1 MIDIL
6 VAVAIALTVSIL
18 LTPML
23 IRLFNRQGFG
33 HEIREDGPPSHQ
45 TKRGTPSMGGV
56 AILAGI
62 WAGYLGTH
70 LAGLAFNG
78 EGPSAS
84 GLLVLFL
91 ATTLGAVGFLDDL
104 IKIRRTRNLGLNK
117 TAKTVGQ
124 IAAAVLV
131 GVLVLQFRNDA
142 GLTPGTSEL
151 SYVRE
156 IATVTLGPA
165 LFVLFCVVVVSAWS
179 NAVNVTDGLDGLAA
193 GSMGMVTAAYVL
205 ITFWQYRNACASV
218 PGPGCYN
225 VRDPLDLAIIAAAT
239 AGACVGFLWW
249 NAAPAKIFMGDTGS
263 LALGGIIAGISVTSR
278 TEILAVVLGSLF
290 VAEIVSVVVQ
300 ILAFRTTGRR
310 AFRMAPF
317 HHHFELVGWAETTVI
332 IRFWLL
338 TAISCGL
345 GVALFYSEW
354 LAATRGGRGEPRP
367 RAGAVVGGGA
377 GAGRRGRRDRARGPG
392 GAECAGGDGNAV
404 RRRPGH
410 PAAVRRCRH
419 GDGGFRDRRRPHRRL
434 RPGGR
439 QSRVPADGAR

>member
-6 VAVAIALTVSIL
+6 IAVAISLAVSIV

-23 IRLFNRQGFG
+23 IRLFTRQGFG
-33 HEIREDGPPSHQ
+33 HEIREDGPPSHKA
-45 TKRGTPSMGGV
+45 KRGTPSMGGV

-78 EGPSAS
+78 QGPSVS
-84 GLLVLFL
+84 GLLVLLL
-91 ATTLGAVGFLDDL
+91 ATMLGGVGFVDDL
-104 IKIRRTRNLGLNK
+104 IKIRRARNLGLNK

-124 IAAAVLV
+124 VAAAVLF
-131 GVLVLQFRNDA
+131 GVLVMQFRNNG
-142 GLTPGTSEL
+142 GLTPGSANL

-156 IATVTLGPA
+156 IATVALGPV
-165 LFVLFCVVVVSAWS
+165 LFVLFCVGIVYSWS
-179 NAVNVTDGLDGLAA
+179 NAVNFTDGLDGLAGGA
-193 GSMGMVTAAYVL
+193 MAMVCAAYVL
-205 ITFWQYRNACASV
+205 ITFWQYRNACALT

-225 VRDPLDLAIIAAAT
+225 VRDPLDLAIVAAAT
-239 AGACVGFLWW
+239 AGACIGFLWW
-249 NAAPAKIFMGDTGS
+249 NAPPAKIFMGDTGS

-290 VAEIVSVVVQ
+290 VAEITSVVMQV
-300 ILAFRTTGRR
+300 LAFRTTGRR
-310 AFRMAPF
+310 VFRMAPF

-354 LAATRGGRGEPRP
+354 LAATGGR
-367 RAGAVVGGGA
+367 
-377 GAGRRGRRDRARGPG
+377 
-392 GAECAGGDGNAV
+392 
-404 RRRPGH
+404 
-410 PAAVRRCRH
+410 
-419 GDGGFRDRRRPHRRL
+419 
-434 RPGGR
+434 
-439 QSRVPADGAR
+439 

>member
-6 VAVAIALTVSIL
+6 IAVGISLAVSIV

-23 IRLFNRQGFG
+23 IRLFTRQGFG
-33 HEIREDGPPSHQ
+33 HEIREDGPPSHK

-78 EGPSAS
+78 QGPSAS

-91 ATTLGAVGFLDDL
+91 ATTLGAVGFVDDL
-104 IKIRRTRNLGLNK
+104 IKIRRARNLGLNK

-124 IAAAVLV
+124 VTAAVLF
-131 GVLVLQFRNDA
+131 GVLVMHFGNEA
-142 GLTPGTSEL
+142 NLTPGSANL

-156 IATVTLGPA
+156 IATVALAPV
-165 LFVLFCVVVVSAWS
+165 LFVLFCVAIVYSWS
-179 NAVNVTDGLDGLAA
+179 NAVNFTDGLDGLAGGA
-193 GSMGMVTAAYVL
+193 MAMVCAAYVL
-205 ITFWQYRNACASV
+205 ITFWQYRNACASI
-218 PGPGCYN
+218 PTLGCYN
-225 VRDPLDLAIIAAAT
+225 VRDPLDLAIIAAST

-263 LALGGIIAGISVTSR
+263 LALGGIVAGISVTSR
-278 TEILAVVLGSLF
+278 TEMLAVVLGSLF
-290 VAEIVSVVVQ
+290 VAEITSVVVQ

-310 AFRMAPF
+310 VFRMAPF

-354 LAATRGGRGEPRP
+354 LAAT
-367 RAGAVVGGGA
+367 GGG
-377 GAGRRGRRDRARGPG
+377 
-392 GAECAGGDGNAV
+392 
-404 RRRPGH
+404 
-410 PAAVRRCRH
+410 
-419 GDGGFRDRRRPHRRL
+419 
-434 RPGGR
+434 
-439 QSRVPADGAR
+439 